1 MLQFFDKNL
10 MPARTCVGVACLP
23 LGAVVEIECVADV
36 ASKN

>member
-10 MPARTCVGVACLP
+10 MPARACVGVACL
-23 LGAVVEIECVADV
+23 LGAAVEIECVLEV